1 MIPHAYAPFAG
12 NMIIIITEGHSV
24 KSFFDK
30 KDKKDL
36 EILCDL

>member
-1 MIPHAYAPFAG
+1 ML
-12 NMIIIITEGHSV
+12 IIITNGAPV

-36 EILCDL
+36 EILCDV